1 MARLRITRLPLLLAA
16 LGLVAIV
23 MAGLGT
29 VVALWSQPARASR
42 SAVVEPPCSP
52 EHPCLALVI
61 DDVGRDLD
69 ALEELLALRLDLTF
83 SVLPHARHTEQSLA
97 AIRRRSR
104 EILIHLPMAP
114 TDLSRITDETV
125 VLGRDAPLERV
136 LDACLDQVPD
146 AVGASNHMGSRLSAM
161 PEAVSRVLRGIKR
174 RGLWFL
180 DSRTTGQSLFCS
192 RARTVGVGCVER
204 DLFLDDPPRAE
215 SVAGRLAEAVALAR
229 KRGSAVAIGHPLPA
243 TIALLRRMDR
253 AWISDGPSNEQPRR
267 VRIRRL
273 SRLVDGT

>member
-1 MARLRITRLPLLLAA
+1 MARLRITRLPLLLTA

-29 VVALWSQPARASR
+29 LVALWSQPASASR
-42 SAVVEPPCSP
+42 SSTVEPPCSP
-52 EHPCLALVI
+52 QHPCLALVI

-69 ALEELLALRLDLTF
+69 ALEQLLALRLDLTF
-83 SVLPHARHTEQSLA
+83 SVLPHARHTKQSLA

-104 EILIHLPMAP
+104 EILVHLPMAP
-114 TDLSRITDETV
+114 TDLTRITDETV
-125 VLGRDAPLERV
+125 VLGRDAPLERA
-136 LDACLDQVPD
+136 LDACLDRVPG

-161 PEAVSRVLRGIKR
+161 PEAVSRVLRGIAR

-180 DSRTTGQSLFCS
+180 DSRTTSHSLFCT
-192 RARTVGVGCVER
+192 RARSEGVPCVER
-204 DLFLDDPPRAE
+204 DVFLDDPPRPE
-215 SVAGRLAEAVALAR
+215 TVTGRLAEAMQLAR
-229 KRGSAVAIGHPLPA
+229 KQGKAVAIGHPLPA
-243 TIALLRRMDR
+243 TIALLRHLDR
-253 AWISDGPSNEQPRR
+253 LEQPRR

>member
-1 MARLRITRLPLLLAA
+1 MARLRITRLPLLLTA
-16 LGLVAIV
+16 LGLVATV

-42 SAVVEPPCSP
+42 GSMVEPPCSP

-69 ALEELLALRLDLTF
+69 ALGQLLALRLDLTF

-104 EILIHLPMAP
+104 EILVHLPMAP
-114 TDLSRITDETV
+114 ADISRITDETV

-136 LDACLDQVPD
+136 LDACLDRVPG
-146 AVGASNHMGSRLSAM
+146 AVGASNHMGSRLSTM
-161 PEAVSRVLRGIKR
+161 PEAVSRVLRGIEP

-180 DSRTTGQSLFCS
+180 DSRTTSHSLFCS
-192 RARTVGVGCVER
+192 RARVEGVRCVER
-204 DLFLDDPPRAE
+204 DVFLDDLPRPDAV
-215 SVAGRLAEAVALAR
+215 SGRLAEAVALAR
-229 KRGSAVAIGHPLPA
+229 KRGRAVAIGHPLPA
-243 TIALLRRMDR
+243 TIEILRHLDR
-253 AWISDGPSNEQPRR
+253 SEQPRR